1 MTGLQKVRIKNN
13 LTQAD
18 LAKRAQMNLRSL
30 QYYEQGRKDL
40 AHVRLDKLLRLC
52 IILNCNISEIVED
65 PQCKFLYAQYENKK
79 RVD

>member
-1 MTGLQKVRIKNN
+1 MTGLQKVRIENN

-18 LAKRAQMNLRSL
+18 LASRADMNLRSL

-52 IILNCNISEIVED
+52 IVLKCKIGDIVED
-65 PQCKFLYAQYENKK
+65 PKCKSLYTEYEKEAE
-79 RVD
+79 

>member
-1 MTGLQKVRIKNN
+1 MTGLQKVRIENN

-18 LAKRAQMNLRSL
+18 LALQAKMNLRSL

-52 IILNCNISEIVED
+52 IVLKCKIGDIIED
-65 PQCKFLYAQYENKK
+65 PQCKILYNKYEKEAK
-79 RVD
+79 

>member
-1 MTGLQKVRIKNN
+1 MTGLQKVRIENN

-18 LAKRAQMNLRSL
+18 LALQAKMNLRSL

-52 IILNCNISEIVED
+52 IVLKCKIGDIIED
-65 PQCKFLYAQYENKK
+65 PQCKILYNEYEKEAK
-79 RVD
+79 